1 VAATLALDQK
11 GTPTMSTRLQDKTAL
26 VTGATSN
33 IGRAIVT
40 AFAAEAHMLSSAAE
54 AGSAAPRLSIRS
66 ARRAGAPT
74 SSERISM
81 AWVVHPPTSDSDD
94 GHPGGVLMRGT
105 PAETSGGSDA
115 TRKRR
120 AIYLASN
127 EAAVVDRTVIV
138 VDGARRSAAVI
149 AGA

>member
-1 VAATLALDQK
+1 MSPAEVC
-11 GTPTMSTRLQDKTAL
+11 GRTPRAGSERDPDHGHKTPGKTAL

-81 AWVVHPPTSDSDD
+81 AWVVHPPTPDSDD
-94 GHPGGVLMRGT
+94 GHPG
-105 PAETSGGSDA
+105 A
-115 TRKRR
+115 
-120 AIYLASN
+120 
-127 EAAVVDRTVIV
+127 
-138 VDGARRSAAVI
+138 
-149 AGA
+149 